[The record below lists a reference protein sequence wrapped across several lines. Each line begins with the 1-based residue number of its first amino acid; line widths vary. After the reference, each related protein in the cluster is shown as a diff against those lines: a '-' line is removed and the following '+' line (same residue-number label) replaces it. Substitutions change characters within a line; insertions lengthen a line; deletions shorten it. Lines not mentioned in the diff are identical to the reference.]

1 MTLAAIERPPSP
13 AAAILQLA
21 RLQTGMSQ
29 RELGR
34 RAGVPASMISAY
46 ERDKRQPTVNTLL
59 RLLKAAGLELRM
71 HLEPYRAADDPSR
84 GRYGDNSGEEISGWE
99 RQLELWRHASSHS
112 GELVRIAELD
122 DVIRSKQAAGR
133 PKDLQVLPALLRHQ
147 TKRSRH

>member
-1 MTLAAIERPPSP
+1 MTLVASERPPSP

-46 ERDKRQPTVNTLL
+46 ERDKRQPTLNTLL

-71 HLEPYRAADDPSR
+71 HVEPYRAADDPSQS
-84 GRYGDNSGEEISGWE
+84 GYADNSGEELAAWE
-99 RQLELWRHASSHS
+99 RQLELWRGSASR
-112 GELVRIAELD
+112 G
-122 DVIRSKQAAGR
+122 
-133 PKDLQVLPALLRHQ
+133 
-147 TKRSRH
+147 